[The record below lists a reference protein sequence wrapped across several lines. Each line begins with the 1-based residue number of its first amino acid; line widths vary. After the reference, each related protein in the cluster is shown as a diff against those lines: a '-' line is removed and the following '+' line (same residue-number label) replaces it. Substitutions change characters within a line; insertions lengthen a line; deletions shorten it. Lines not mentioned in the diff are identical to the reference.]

1 MFLKRTAAVLL
12 CIFFALGLLA
22 GCGSEP
28 GTEPEQGGTVTGDQG
43 DSALP
48 AAGLTQTSSDA
59 SENVLRA
66 AVLYD
71 GSDGSSAYQ
80 DLYSRLA
87 QPLLLNF
94 EAEAVDISG
103 DYSLEGFDMV
113 YPHES
118 IAASA
123 FADGAR
129 EAIVDFVSAG
139 GSVFLDNSFY
149 SFFDE
154 DFLGAEDFSQLAAFP
169 SDVEY
174 PDVGDDLSELQ
185 YIMRSYLELI
195 AEYAGGGTL
204 DLGVAMDCST
214 AVPLALSGGYALA
227 AVNAYGSGYVYF
239 ASALLPG
246 DYSVA
251 GMSLVR
257 RGNAEGPVGT
267 DLGAARLIEN
277 AFAAFVSKRTY
288 GYALWRVYGVYG
300 APAMSWQAAIEDSG
314 TITGS
319 AAEDFAA
326 LCREY
331 GHAPSFS
338 MARSVYT
345 RYLRAESVS
354 TLLSESGS
362 VLSFSMDLYESGY
375 SSGTHAVAGD
385 SYLTLAEFPDS
396 GGYAEHSGLSAGAY
410 PCVYDLDGDGT
421 PDLLCGSSDGK
432 LWLFRG
438 EGYNGRLLTD
448 EGEALAGPD
457 GEELS
462 VPGASAP
469 TVADVD
475 GDGIAD
481 ILCGG
486 SHGQIYLFRGLAEG
500 GFAQG
505 ELFYEAALDGRALPE
520 YGDLNGDGIND
531 LVIGSDCG
539 ELLVVY
545 GSAEGFVSSPVG
557 ISVFGVDGDWYAPRI
572 YDMNGDEIADLAVG
586 TSEGYVAILTG
597 DGQGGFSSAGCIELD
612 EQNADGNYHAKFGE
626 NCAPCFAD
634 INGDGHTDLVC
645 GSLEYGLSYPID
657 SEYFPYRDELLG
669 LVSGISDSGWYMGL
683 HFYAGFD
690 ASPERESY
698 ELSAQIDAMRLYG
711 AAYGQTGAGLHAGAS
726 GAGEPSQT
734 FLSLYDGGML
744 WCAGLSGEVT
754 DPGAEKVLSLPFYLT
769 RGGEETILLLDS
781 SPVLENEAWAETA
794 GTLGLPILL
803 EAELWETEA
812 LDERVAAAAD
822 FAAAYGYSFVT
833 EYQLMYAI
841 AAAENLDVDVMG
853 NSASGFDIELVGSG
867 VTNATALYSGVYQT
881 SCGVRVS
888 LGEGLSGLELAVDAD
903 VWRRDGNELYI
914 GLNRPVRI
922 YESSEEAEPHL
933 TRVNLPATLSVH
945 EGGASVLF
953 DRGGMMQVETSVPAS
968 TSSSGWT
975 SEPSASGGTIFTKY
989 ASSPGSILI
998 SYD

>member
-1 MFLKRTAAVLL
+1 MPECRLCAV
-12 CIFFALGLLA
+12 
-22 GCGSEP
+22 
-28 GTEPEQGGTVTGDQG
+28 GTPKGRWAPT
-43 DSALP
+43 SA
-48 AAGLTQTSSDA
+48 
-59 SENVLRA
+59 
-66 AVLYD
+66 
-71 GSDGSSAYQ
+71 
-80 DLYSRLA
+80 
-87 QPLLLNF
+87 
-94 EAEAVDISG
+94 
-103 DYSLEGFDMV
+103 
-113 YPHES
+113 
-118 IAASA
+118 
-123 FADGAR
+123 
-129 EAIVDFVSAG
+129 
-139 GSVFLDNSFY
+139 
-149 SFFDE
+149 
-154 DFLGAEDFSQLAAFP
+154 
-169 SDVEY
+169 
-174 PDVGDDLSELQ
+174 
-185 YIMRSYLELI
+185 
-195 AEYAGGGTL
+195 
-204 DLGVAMDCST
+204 
-214 AVPLALSGGYALA
+214 
-227 AVNAYGSGYVYF
+227 
-239 ASALLPG
+239 
-246 DYSVA
+246 
-251 GMSLVR
+251 R
-257 RGNAEGPVGT
+257 RGS
-267 DLGAARLIEN
+267 LRN

-314 TITGS
+314 TITVRRRRT
-319 AAEDFAA
+319 FAA

-331 GHAPSFS
+331 GQAPSFS

-410 PCVYDLDGDGT
+410 PCVYDLDGEGT

-432 LWLFRG
+432 LWLFAARAIT
-438 EGYNGRLLTD
+438 GRLLTD

-657 SEYFPYRDELLG
+657 SEYFPIPRRAARAGEAHFPTRA
-669 LVSGISDSGWYMGL
+669 GIWGCTL
-683 HFYAGFD
+683 RGFD

-711 AAYGQTGAGLHAGAS
+711 AAYGQTGAGLHAGPPARGS
-726 GAGEPSQT
+726 PRR
-734 FLSLYDGGML
+734 
-744 WCAGLSGEVT
+744 
-754 DPGAEKVLSLPFYLT
+754 PF
-769 RGGEETILLLDS
+769 
-781 SPVLENEAWAETA
+781 
-794 GTLGLPILL
+794 
-803 EAELWETEA
+803 
-812 LDERVAAAAD
+812 
-822 FAAAYGYSFVT
+822 
-833 EYQLMYAI
+833 
-841 AAAENLDVDVMG
+841 
-853 NSASGFDIELVGSG
+853 
-867 VTNATALYSGVYQT
+867 
-881 SCGVRVS
+881 
-888 LGEGLSGLELAVDAD
+888 
-903 VWRRDGNELYI
+903 
-914 GLNRPVRI
+914 
-922 YESSEEAEPHL
+922 
-933 TRVNLPATLSVH
+933 
-945 EGGASVLF
+945 
-953 DRGGMMQVETSVPAS
+953 
-968 TSSSGWT
+968 
-975 SEPSASGGTIFTKY
+975 
-989 ASSPGSILI
+989 
-998 SYD
+998 